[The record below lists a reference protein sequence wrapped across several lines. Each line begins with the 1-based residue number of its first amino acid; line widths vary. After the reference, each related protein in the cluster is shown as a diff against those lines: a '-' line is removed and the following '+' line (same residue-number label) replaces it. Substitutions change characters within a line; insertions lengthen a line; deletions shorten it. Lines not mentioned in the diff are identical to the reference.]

1 MSGRIRLR
9 STPKT
14 IAGIL
19 RDHRRIA
26 VDSNILIYLLDGSGE
41 RAESAARLVDA
52 IADGRIEGALA
63 TVGLSEILV
72 SSARAGDRPA
82 FERTGAVLRDLGFR
96 IVVLD
101 ADTAEHAA
109 WIRGGTGL
117 AMPDAIH
124 LACAIHVGATAFVT
138 NDRRIRSI
146 PNLDVIYLD
155 DLVA

>member
-1 MSGRIRLR
+1 MTMADIM
-9 STPKT
+9 
-14 IAGIL
+14 

-52 IADGRIEGALA
+52 IADGRIEGVLA

-72 SSARAGDRPA
+72 STVMAGDRRA
-82 FERTGAVLRDLGFR
+82 FERTRATLQDVGLR

-101 ADTAEHAA
+101 APTAELAA

-117 AMPDAIH
+117 GLPDAIH
-124 LACAIHVGATAFVT
+124 LACATRAGATAFVT
-138 NDRRIRSI
+138 NDRRIRATA
-146 PNLDVIYLD
+146 NLEVIYLD
-155 DLVA
+155 DLAA